1 MTLRA
6 LAISLLLPATALA
19 AEPPKPLSIRTIA
32 PESTAI
38 LIGGDNLADAGRRF
52 RETPLWELWNHPSVQ
67 EALRPAMADLREL
80 ADEAA
85 RDLGRPAASFE
96 FPAAFGLAIG
106 SELDE
111 EIGLPRTVVVGF
123 VDWSGAADMAELVEA
138 SLDRAEK
145 DGDLTRNEVRGRI
158 VRSVRMSDED
168 EAMDDFGDPFGDPF
182 GGADVAGPLTD
193 FESIHIV
200 RDGDRHLFASDLAI
214 LGDLLMAAEGRP
226 AGRSLGES
234 RDFLDTM
241 DLLGEPDLYGMVLTA
256 NLQKLLS
263 AGDGGMMLAIAG
275 PVLSRVFG
283 DIRAHGVGFR
293 VNRDGGMLEQSI
305 ATTIPGPKAGLMGL
319 LTLDGLASPPP
330 DFVPAEAT
338 GYGRMNI
345 RFGEVMPTVREIVA
359 GLGEMER
366 QELEGMLMQMG
377 PILDAAFKAM
387 GPSMHV
393 YSMTRM
399 PIDVDSFETIA
410 AIPVGDMAAV
420 EPLVALMAPGMGM
433 RRRDFAGHAIYSD
446 EFSPVAIGLGRG
458 HLFFGPAAGVEQALR
473 GGEAAAERP
482 ASMRAVLD
490 SFGDRRMVGFGWTDL
505 LTTLQQQQT
514 LLEEMPLAGGF
525 EMEGIGGFEPDEIDL
540 KKLLDP
546 EVWKQFVGVA
556 TWDFTAGEKGFLTRS
571 RILPPAK

>member
-1 MTLRA
+1 MILRA
-6 LAISLLLPATALA
+6 FAISLLLPAATLA
-19 AEPPKPLSIRTIA
+19 ADPPAPLSIRTLA

-38 LIGGDNLADAGRRF
+38 VIGGDNLADAGRRL

-67 EALRPAMADLREL
+67 DALRPAMAELREL

-96 FPAAFGLAIG
+96 FPSAFGLAIG

-111 EIGLPRTVVVGF
+111 EIGLPRTILVGF
-123 VDWSGAADMAELVEA
+123 VDWSGATDMAELVEV

-145 DGDLTRNEVRGRI
+145 DGDLTRNEVRGRV
-158 VRSVRMSDED
+158 VRSARMADAAE
-168 EAMDDFGDPFGDPF
+168 EEMDDFGDPFG
-182 GGADVAGPLTD
+182 GADMAGPLTD
-193 FESIHIV
+193 FESFHIV

-214 LGDLLMAAEGRP
+214 LGDLLLAAEGRP
-226 AGRSLGES
+226 AGRSLGDS

-241 DLLGEPDLYGMVLTA
+241 ELLGGPDLYAMALTA

-263 AGDGGMMLAIAG
+263 SGDGGMMLAIAG
-275 PVLSRVFG
+275 PILSRVFG
-283 DIRAHGVGFR
+283 DIRAHAIGVR
-293 VNRDGGMLEQSI
+293 VNRDGSMLEQNI

-319 LTLDGLASPPP
+319 LTLDDAAAAPP
-330 DFVPAEAT
+330 DFVPSEAT

-377 PILDAAFKAM
+377 PTLDAAFKAM
-387 GPSMHV
+387 GPSMQV

-399 PIDVDSFETIA
+399 PIDVDSFETIV
-410 AIPVGDMAAV
+410 AIPVQEMAAV

-458 HLFFGPAAGVEQALR
+458 HLFFGPASGVEQALR
-473 GGEAAAERP
+473 GVEAPAERP
-482 ASMRAVLD
+482 AAMRAALA

-505 LTTLQQQQT
+505 VATLRWQSM
-514 LLEEMPLAGGF
+514 LMEEMPLAGGL
-525 EMEGIGGFEPDEIDL
+525 EMPGVGGIEPDEIDF

-546 EVWKQFVGVA
+546 DLWQQFVGDA
-556 TWDFTAGEKGFLTRS
+556 TWDFTVGEKGFLTRS
-571 RILPPAK
+571 RILRPAK